1 MSTRRKIPVQVETV
15 EPAACSVDLR
25 LSILQRVSFLSDLP
39 VASIGLINK
48 QFREFG
54 YQPGESIYFSGE
66 RATNLYIVASGQVKL
81 LRHSTTGQDVLLDIL
96 KPGDYFGSLTALT
109 GEVYPDTAQAHTAVC
124 ILTISTGNFRELL
137 QQNSAVALRVLDITA
152 RRLLETQEAVRRLS
166 TDSVEQRIAAVL
178 LHLGRKIG
186 ELTDEG
192 ILIQMPLSRDDL
204 AQMTGT
210 TTETTSRIISQFQRT
225 GLVRSGRQWIAITN
239 KSELEIIAGIDTA

>member
-1 MSTRRKIPVQVETV
+1 MSTRRKTPIQVEAV

-109 GEVYPDTAQAHTAVC
+109 GEDYPDTAQAHTAVC